1 MAIDFTPHKYQH
13 LIMGA
18 IHATKRLAVWAGM
31 GLGKTPSTATALED
45 LSLTEDVYPVLVIA
59 PLRVARTT
67 WPQEYQKWNHLKH
80 RRVVTICGA
89 LKERQAALRMKG
101 DVFTANLAE
110 AEDDGELL
118 EFEGPDGSEKE
129 VVARF
134 AQFRNW
140 FAPIRLTP
148 EAVHLSNRYAWS
160 VKLDNGMTVELG
172 REQGDALLKERISR
186 LVSVYPQLLERLQGK
201 IENVDMRYPNGLALK
216 ADGLVLAALN
226 GKKK

>member
-1 MAIDFTPHKYQH
+1 MVRREWPNK
-13 LIMGA
+13 LIVTVEEHRALG
-18 IHATKRLAVWAGM
+18 TWGDDGRL
-31 GLGKTPSTATALED
+31 
-45 LSLTEDVYPVLVIA
+45 LSV
-59 PLRVARTT
+59 
-67 WPQEYQKWNHLKH
+67 
-80 RRVVTICGA
+80 
-89 LKERQAALRMKG
+89 KG

-216 ADGLVLAALN
+216 ADGLVLAALY
-226 GKKK
+226 GTGR

>member
-1 MAIDFTPHKYQH
+1 
-13 LIMGA
+13 
-18 IHATKRLAVWAGM
+18 V
-31 GLGKTPSTATALED
+31 
-45 LSLTEDVYPVLVIA
+45 
-59 PLRVARTT
+59 
-67 WPQEYQKWNHLKH
+67 
-80 RRVVTICGA
+80 
-89 LKERQAALRMKG
+89 KG

>member
-1 MAIDFTPHKYQH
+1 LGTWGDD
-13 LIMGA
+13 G
-18 IHATKRLAVWAGM
+18 RL
-31 GLGKTPSTATALED
+31 
-45 LSLTEDVYPVLVIA
+45 LSV
-59 PLRVARTT
+59 
-67 WPQEYQKWNHLKH
+67 
-80 RRVVTICGA
+80 
-89 LKERQAALRMKG
+89 KG

-201 IENVDMRYPNGLALK
+201 IETWTCAIRMVWH
-216 ADGLVLAALN
+216 
-226 GKKK
+226 